1 MPVSGDGTTSPAAS
15 ERSISPA
22 RSIVPT
28 AAPTTDVQAGPASTT
43 SIARSLETLAA
54 STDSAAR
61 GGKITRAYNEAV
73 EEKKRIKK
81 LAKDN
86 SAKLKNVRQQRYRL
100 LARMDGLDEDNMDS
114 MQELFREVRARKA
127 ARKEA
132 PKSSASSPSRPCVNV
147 VMKK

>member
-1 MPVSGDGTTSPAAS
+1 
-15 ERSISPA
+15 
-22 RSIVPT
+22 
-28 AAPTTDVQAGPASTT
+28 
-43 SIARSLETLAA
+43 
-54 STDSAAR
+54 
-61 GGKITRAYNEAV
+61 V

-100 LARMDGLDEDNMDS
+100 LARMDGLDEDNMDN

-127 ARKEA
+127 AKKA
-132 PKSSASSPSRPCVNV
+132 AHKSSASFPSRPFVNV

>member
-1 MPVSGDGTTSPAAS
+1 MSVSGDGTASPAAS

-22 RSIVPT
+22 RSIVPA
-28 AAPTTDVQAGPASTT
+28 AAPTTDVQADPAATT
-43 SIARSLETLAA
+43 LLVRSLDALAA
-54 STDSAAR
+54 TTDNAAR

-81 LAKDN
+81 LGKDN

-100 LARMDGLDEDNMDS
+100 LARMDGLDEDNMDN
-114 MQELFREVRARKA
+114 MQELFREVREKRAAKKA
-127 ARKEA
+127 AQ
-132 PKSSASSPSRPCVNV
+132 KSSASSPSRPCVNV

>member
-1 MPVSGDGTTSPAAS
+1 MSVSGDGTASPAAS

-81 LAKDN
+81 MAKDN
-86 SAKLKNVRQQRYRL
+86 STKLKNVRQQKYRL
-100 LARMDGLDEDNMDS
+100 LARMDGLDEDNMDN

-127 ARKEA
+127 AKKA
-132 PKSSASSPSRPCVNV
+132 GPKSSPSSSSRPCVNV

>member
-22 RSIVPT
+22 RSVGPA
-28 AAPTTDVQAGPASTT
+28 AAPTTDDQASPAATT
-43 SIARSLETLAA
+43 SMAVALETLAA
-54 STDSAAR
+54 STDSATR

-81 LAKDN
+81 MAKDN
-86 SAKLKNVRQQRYRL
+86 STKLKNVRQQKYRL
-100 LARMDGLDEDNMDS
+100 LARMDGLDEDNMDN

-127 ARKEA
+127 AKKA
-132 PKSSASSPSRPCVNV
+132 GQKSSPSSPSRPCVNV

>member
-1 MPVSGDGTTSPAAS
+1 MSVSGDGTASPAAS

-22 RSIVPT
+22 RSIVPA
-28 AAPTTDVQAGPASTT
+28 AAPTTDVQAGPAATT
-43 SIARSLETLAA
+43 LLVRSLDALAA
-54 STDSAAR
+54 TTDNAAR

-81 LAKDN
+81 LGKDN

-100 LARMDGLDEDNMDS
+100 LARMDGLDEDNMDN

-127 ARKEA
+127 ARKAA

>member
-1 MPVSGDGTTSPAAS
+1 MSVSGDGTASPAAS

-22 RSIVPT
+22 RSIVPA
-28 AAPTTDVQAGPASTT
+28 AAPTTDVQADPAATT
-43 SIARSLETLAA
+43 LLVRSLDALAA
-54 STDSAAR
+54 TTDNAAR

-81 LAKDN
+81 LGKDN

-100 LARMDGLDEDNMDS
+100 LARMDGLDEDNMDN

-127 ARKEA
+127 AKKA
-132 PKSSASSPSRPCVNV
+132 GQKSSPSSPSRPCVNV

>member
-1 MPVSGDGTTSPAAS
+1 MSVSGDGTASPAAS

-22 RSIVPT
+22 RSIVPA
-28 AAPTTDVQAGPASTT
+28 AAPTTDVQADPAATT
-43 SIARSLETLAA
+43 LLVRSLDALAA
-54 STDSAAR
+54 TTDNAAR

-81 LAKDN
+81 LGKDN

-100 LARMDGLDEDNMDS
+100 LARMDGLDEDNMDN

-127 ARKEA
+127 ARKAA

>member
-1 MPVSGDGTTSPAAS
+1 MSVSGDGTASPAAS

-28 AAPTTDVQAGPASTT
+28 AAPTTDVQADPAATT
-43 SIARSLETLAA
+43 SMARSLEALAA
-54 STDSAAR
+54 TTDSATR

-100 LARMDGLDEDNMDS
+100 LARMDGLDEDNMDN

-127 ARKEA
+127 AKKA
-132 PKSSASSPSRPCVNV
+132 AQQSSASSPSRPFVNV

>member
-1 MPVSGDGTTSPAAS
+1 MSVSGDGTASPAAS

-28 AAPTTDVQAGPASTT
+28 AAPTTNVQADPAATT
-43 SIARSLETLAA
+43 SMARSLEALAA
-54 STDSAAR
+54 TTDSATR

-100 LARMDGLDEDNMDS
+100 LARMDGLDEDNMNN
-114 MQELFREVRARKA
+114 MQELFREVRARKEAKKA
-127 ARKEA
+127 AN
-132 PKSSASSPSRPCVNV
+132 KSAASSPSRPLVNV
-147 VMKK
+147 VMQK

>member
-1 MPVSGDGTTSPAAS
+1 M
-15 ERSISPA
+15 
-22 RSIVPT
+22 
-28 AAPTTDVQAGPASTT
+28 
-43 SIARSLETLAA
+43 ARSLEALAA
-54 STDSAAR
+54 TTDSATR

-86 SAKLKNVRQQRYRL
+86 SCKLKNVRQQRYRL
-100 LARMDGLDEDNMDS
+100 LARMDGLDEDNMDN

-127 ARKEA
+127 AKKA
-132 PKSSASSPSRPCVNV
+132 AQKSSASSPSRPCVNV

>member
-1 MPVSGDGTTSPAAS
+1 MSVSGDGTASPAAS

-22 RSIVPT
+22 RSIVPA
-28 AAPTTDVQAGPASTT
+28 AAPTTDVQADPAATT
-43 SIARSLETLAA
+43 LLVRSLDALAA
-54 STDSAAR
+54 TTDNAAR

-81 LAKDN
+81 LGKDN

-100 LARMDGLDEDNMDS
+100 LARMDGLDEDNMDN

-127 ARKEA
+127 AKKA
-132 PKSSASSPSRPCVNV
+132 AQKSSASSPSRPCVNV